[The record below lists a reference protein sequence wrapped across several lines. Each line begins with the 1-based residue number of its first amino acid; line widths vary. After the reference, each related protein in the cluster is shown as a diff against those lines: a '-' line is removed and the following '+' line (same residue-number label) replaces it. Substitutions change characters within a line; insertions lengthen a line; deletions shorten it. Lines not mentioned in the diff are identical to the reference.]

1 MQFTQSKLQILPEL
15 QLKRVLKRKNYIMDT
30 NRLCE
35 NLTDTDTIPSTARN
49 CRSLYDIRFLN
60 ESEYRGI
67 YLVYSY
73 PGSGNTWVRLL
84 MEELSG
90 IFTGSSYHD
99 SKILDTGMLGEGQKL
114 EHVIAVKYHHLYNEP
129 LMDVIIAIVRNPFH
143 ALLSRLAFQTTKA
156 HDISFAADSLA
167 NSSFAKLLHSW
178 EQTHVW
184 LRRKDLTIHVLQYD
198 KLVSEFEEEVRKLV
212 SFLNFP
218 ISEES
223 IDCVVR
229 ANANMTLFR
238 RNRKQVEKSPFSE
251 EQEEAIYKTIYS
263 LEDVWNMYKVDYK
276 KWKW

>member
-1 MQFTQSKLQILPEL
+1 MRICACIHTY
-15 QLKRVLKRKNYIMDT
+15 VY
-30 NRLCE
+30 
-35 NLTDTDTIPSTARN
+35 
-49 CRSLYDIRFLN
+49 LYACYTLNISHSSHFFL
-60 ESEYRGI
+60 
-67 YLVYSY
+67 
-73 PGSGNTWVRLL
+73 
-84 MEELSG
+84 
-90 IFTGSSYHD
+90 
-99 SKILDTGMLGEGQKL
+99 LDN
-114 EHVIAVKYHHLYNEP
+114 V
-129 LMDVIIAIVRNPFH
+129 
-143 ALLSRLAFQTTKA
+143 
-156 HDISFAADSLA
+156 DSLA

>member
-1 MQFTQSKLQILPEL
+1 MASNVGIDSDCMSQQSSDKSGSSASIVCSSSAPHLPQAGVKCKDWMQFTQSKLQILPEL

-156 HDISFAADSLA
+156 HDISFAAGV
-167 NSSFAKLLHSW
+167 F
-178 EQTHVW
+178 
-184 LRRKDLTIHVLQYD
+184 VL
-198 KLVSEFEEEVRKLV
+198 
-212 SFLNFP
+212 
-218 ISEES
+218 
-223 IDCVVR
+223 
-229 ANANMTLFR
+229 
-238 RNRKQVEKSPFSE
+238 
-251 EQEEAIYKTIYS
+251 
-263 LEDVWNMYKVDYK
+263 
-276 KWKW
+276 